1 MNPTARPQPAL
12 DPESTV
18 EVPHWARASLRQD
31 GPSTESPAGPD
42 PSIMALLRDDDAGD
56 DLKWPARL
64 SPARLVRGVLLRWH
78 IVLAAMIVA
87 ALLGVALALMLVQKR
102 WESSVTLIMQD
113 RSEELSVGGGQPYR
127 PRAYTLETLIDA
139 IKLPSSLDETL
150 LRAGVDAGRLDLAS
164 SIDLNLAQKSDI
176 LNLKVIWSD
185 PAQSASLANAL
196 GEVFVERTGQIR
208 RDQAAAAYDGY
219 ETQLREAQ
227 ARVRAADAEILRF
240 QLENQVTDFE
250 EEIKARLID
259 LSRLQAEYWSQAAEA
274 EALATARTDLA
285 AWIEQQP
292 EQQTSTVFRN
302 PLQKRLEEY
311 EWDLEQALS
320 RYTQENPK
328 IVKLT
333 QQVEALRAL
342 AADAGPNGA
351 EPIRSPNDLRRDLQV
366 KLQDVTE
373 RARVAEAR
381 AKGLETSIAQQN
393 DKLAS
398 LSTLEKKFRQLES
411 NQQTTRELERSLAG
425 KMEEARVAMSSG
437 DSSLRIVER
446 ARPPTDPL
454 PGNRRLIAIAFLL
467 LGAALGVG
475 LALLLELLDPKVRC
489 LADVEDWAPDAL
501 AVEIPGSSAD
511 PLGSMPASD
520 PSFRLYRRLAGDL
533 SRAMPSGGAVALAS
547 AGAGEG
553 RSSVARGLA
562 LAHAVRGERSLLI
575 DGDARPDAGRRAVP
589 CQPTRPGLFQLVRK
603 EAGPSDVAFRDAVER
618 LQAVPTGPI
627 DEAPDEALMCV
638 GQPAFAA
645 AIASLAARSDR
656 TLVDLPPC
664 GVDEGAFEAIT
675 RIGVAVIVARCGSTS
690 RAEMGAVAD
699 RLLARDVRIIA
710 VVLTDVPAPRLATT
724 SWSTLV
730 RLIPKAFAGRMPW
743 PWRKTRVA

>member
-1 MNPTARPQPAL
+1 M
-12 DPESTV
+12 D
-18 EVPHWARASLRQD
+18 VPHWARASLHQD
-31 GPSTESPAGPD
+31 GGSTEQPGGPD
-42 PSIMALLRDDDAGD
+42 PSIMALLRDDEAGD

-64 SPARLVRGVLLRWH
+64 APARLARAILLRWP
-78 IVLAAMIVA
+78 IVLATTIA
-87 ALLGVALALMLVQKR
+87 AAVLGIALALVLVQKR

-127 PRAYTLETLIDA
+127 PRAYTLETLVDA

-150 LRAGVDAGRLDLAS
+150 QRAGVAASRLDLAS
-164 SIDLNLAQKSDI
+164 SIDLSLAQKSDI

-196 GEVFVERTGQIR
+196 GEVFVERTGRIR

-219 ETQLREAQ
+219 QRQLQDAQ
-227 ARVRAADAEILRF
+227 SRVRAADAEILRF

-274 EALATARTDLA
+274 EALAAARADLA

-292 EQQTSTVFRN
+292 EQQTTTVFRN

-320 RYTQENPK
+320 RYTEENPK
-328 IVKLT
+328 VVKLT

-342 AADAGPNGA
+342 AVEAGPNGA

-373 RARVAEAR
+373 RARVAQAR
-381 AKGLETSIAQQN
+381 AAGLETSIAQQN

-446 ARPPTDPL
+446 ALAPTDPL
-454 PGNRRLIAIAFLL
+454 PGNRRLVALAFLL
-467 LGAALGVG
+467 LGAAVGAGV
-475 LALLLELLDPKVRC
+475 ALLLELLDPKVRC
-489 LADVEDWAPDAL
+489 LADVGDWAPDVPV
-501 AVEIPGSSAD
+501 VELPSSSAD
-511 PLGSMPASD
+511 PLEPVPASD

-533 SRAMPSGGAVALAS
+533 SRVMPRGGAVALAS
-547 AGAGEG
+547 AGGNEG

-562 LAHAVRGERSLLI
+562 VAHAVRGERSLLI
-575 DGDARPDAGRRAVP
+575 DGDARTGAGRRAVA
-589 CQPTRPGLFQLVRK
+589 CQPDRPGLLQLVRK
-603 EAGPSDVAFRDAVER
+603 EVSLTDVVYQDVIER
-618 LQAVPTGPI
+618 LQAVPAGSL
-627 DEAPDEALMCV
+627 DEAPDEALLQV
-638 GQPAFAA
+638 GQPVFAST
-645 AIASLAARSDR
+645 IASLAAGSER

-664 GVDEGAFEAIT
+664 GLDEGAFEAIT
-675 RIGVAVIVARCGSTS
+675 RIGAAVIVARCGLTCRTEA
-690 RAEMGAVAD
+690 RANLE
-699 RLLARDVRIIA
+699 RLLARGVQIVA
-710 VVLTDVPAPRLATT
+710 VVLIDVPAARLATT
-724 SWSTLV
+724 SWSTLA
-730 RLIPKAFAGRMPW
+730 RLMLRSLTGRMQV
-743 PWRKTRVA
+743 PWRKPRVA